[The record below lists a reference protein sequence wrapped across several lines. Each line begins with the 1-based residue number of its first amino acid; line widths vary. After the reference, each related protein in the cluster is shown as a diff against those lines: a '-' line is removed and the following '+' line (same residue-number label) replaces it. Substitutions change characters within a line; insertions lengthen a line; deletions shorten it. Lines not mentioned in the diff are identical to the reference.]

1 MIGLVINIVK
11 AIISLLLKVYKPN
24 WLLRLD
30 KYLEEKI
37 GIDIIKQE
45 EKFAEKY
52 PNIIKRIEDLEQ
64 ETLTLA
70 GHLEKNEK
78 K

>member
-1 MIGLVINIVK
+1 MVGLIINLIRF
-11 AIISLLLKVYKPN
+11 IISAILNVYQPQ

-30 KYLEEKI
+30 KWCEDKL
-37 GIDIIKQE
+37 GIDLIKQE

-52 PNIIKRIEDLEQ
+52 PNIIKIIEDLEQ

-70 GHLEKNEK
+70 GHLEKIEK
-78 K
+78 

>member
-1 MIGLVINIVK
+1 MVGLIINLIRF
-11 AIISLLLKVYKPN
+11 IISAILKVYQPQ

-30 KYLEEKI
+30 KWCEDKL
-37 GIDIIKQE
+37 GIDLIKQE

-64 ETLTLA
+64 ETLTLT